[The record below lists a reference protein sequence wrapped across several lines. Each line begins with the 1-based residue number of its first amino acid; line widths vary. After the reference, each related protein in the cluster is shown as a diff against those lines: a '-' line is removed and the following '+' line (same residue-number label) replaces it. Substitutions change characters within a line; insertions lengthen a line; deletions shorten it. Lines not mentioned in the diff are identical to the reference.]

1 MFFSPEKELPAAALF
16 PVLDRLGEIAPGH
29 RVETGGELLDLEEHL
44 ERIALSFGLS
54 IALVPLSVFW
64 LNWLFHVPI
73 TLLSTCLVTLG
84 LIAIPIGYLGVRKS
98 SWGIRLGEK
107 LKSIIVFKFSKVF
120 NLKTSLS
127 KLKRIIRIFPR

>member
-1 MFFSPEKELPAAALF
+1 MSLVEISRIFFGSVFVLF
-16 PVLDRLGEIAPGH
+16 IPGLAWSYVFFA
-29 RVETGGELLDLEEHL
+29 RKRIDWI

-73 TLLSTCLVTLG
+73 TLLSTCFVILG
-84 LIAIPIGYLGVRKS
+84 LTAIPIGYLRVRKS
-98 SWGIRLGEK
+98 SWGMRLRAK
-107 LKSIIVFKFSKVF
+107 LKSIIVFKFRKVL

-127 KLKRIIRIFPR
+127 KLQQIKRIFLR

>member
-1 MFFSPEKELPAAALF
+1 MSLVEISRIFFGSVFVLF
-16 PVLDRLGEIAPGH
+16 IPGLAWSYVFFA
-29 RVETGGELLDLEEHL
+29 RKRIDWI